1 MLSKLYDRRSNVEE
15 RLMNLRCINYS
26 QIIDEFESV
35 NEYKEE
41 LGYYRGKMNVLNLV
55 ISMLENDLDEKYTE
69 QMEFQGKLLNSIIGK
84 LGG

>member
-1 MLSKLYDRRSNVEE
+1 MLSKLYAMRSKVEE
-15 RLMNLRCINYS
+15 RLMNLRCITYS
-26 QIIDEFESV
+26 QILEEFESV

-55 ISMLENDLDEKYTE
+55 INMLENDLDEKYTK
-69 QMEFQGKLLNSIIGK
+69 QMEFQGKLLNAIVEK